1 MSIHYTIQPTSPAA
15 HIFTVTLEISDPDP
29 TGQVLRLPA
38 WIPGSY
44 LVREFSKNIVQIEAR
59 DSGENL
65 VGLDKL
71 DKHTWKAAPVQ
82 GALKLT
88 YQVYAW
94 DLSVRMAHLDQNH
107 GYFNGTS
114 VFLEVIGQA
123 EGLHTVDIQAPSDP
137 HCKDW
142 RIATTLKE
150 LEAERY
156 GFGSYQAESHDELI
170 DHPVEMGTFELLH
183 FQAAG
188 VPHEVAVTGPHNGD
202 LQRLVNDLIPICTH
216 QIEMF
221 GKPAPMDRYLFQ
233 LMLIG
238 NGYGGLEHR
247 ASTSLIAK
255 RADLPMLGEHKVSD
269 GYRQLLGLC
278 SHEYFHTWNVK
289 RIKPARFVPYDLS
302 TENYTTLLWAFEGIT
317 SYYDDLILN
326 RTERIETDSYLELLG
341 RTITRVR
348 GGSGRLKQSLAESSF
363 DAWTKFYRQ
372 DENAPNAIVSYYAKG
387 SLAALALDLTIRLE
401 TEGAKSLDDVMR
413 ALWTEYG
420 AKGIGVPEMGIED
433 VAQRITGVDL
443 SHFFEHAVRGTE
455 DLPLRALLA
464 AFGVELRFRPGKN
477 GTDRGGKA
485 AEEED
490 ALRNKGRIG
499 AKITGDKIKQVLDE
513 GPAQDVG
520 LSAGDVIVAIN
531 GIKAVKAEAMLA
543 GYPPGTTV
551 TIHAFRRDELFER
564 QVTLAAP
571 SEHYAY
577 LKIMEEVEPEVL
589 ARRVSWLKG
598 L

>member
-15 HIFTVTLEISDPDP
+15 HIFTVTLTVSDPDP

-59 DSGENL
+59 DASDAL
-65 VGLDKL
+65 VGLDKV

-114 VFLEVIGQA
+114 VFLEVVGQA
-123 EGLHTVDIQAPSDP
+123 EGLHTVDIQAPEDP
-137 HCKDW
+137 RCQGW
-142 RIATTLKE
+142 RVATTLPE
-150 LEAERY
+150 LDAARY
-156 GFGSYQAESHDELI
+156 GFGTYQAANHDALI

-183 FQAAG
+183 FTAAG
-188 VPHEVAVTGPHNGD
+188 VPHELAVTGPHNGD
-202 LQRLVNDLIPICTH
+202 LQRLVDDLVPICAH

-233 LMLIG
+233 LMLVG

-255 RADLPMLGEHKVSD
+255 RDHLPKHGEHKVSE

-317 SYYDDLILN
+317 SYYDDLILG
-326 RTERIETDSYLELLG
+326 RTERIDVASYLELVG

-401 TEGAKSLDDVMR
+401 TQGAKSLDDVMR

-433 VAQRITGVDL
+433 VSSRISGVDL
-443 SHFFEHAVRGTE
+443 SNFFEQAVRGTD

-464 AFGVELRFRPGKN
+464 AFGVELRFRPGKD
-477 GTDRGGKA
+477 GADKGGASVKDEA
-485 AEEED
+485 
-490 ALRNKGRIG
+490 ALRNKGVIG
-499 AKITGDKIKQVLDE
+499 AKLVGDKVKQVFDE
-513 GPAQDVG
+513 GPAQDAG

-531 GIKAVKAEAMLA
+531 GIKASKAESLFAS
-543 GYPPGTTV
+543 YPPGTTLKV
-551 TIHAFRRDELFER
+551 HAFRRDELFER
-564 QVTLAAP
+564 EVTLAAP

-577 LKIMEEVEPEVL
+577 LQVMDEVEDEVL
-589 ARRVSWLKG
+589 QRRVSWLKG
-598 L
+598 R